1 MSISYYKD
9 SYIFL
14 YFNVS
19 ASYLPCKLLLF
30 QKFASLFFYFL
41 VTVLSFNASLEERP
55 LAKLQI
61 CYQPFLLNSWA
72 LVTQNINLKF
82 INSFLFNYVLAGQHS
97 SAFVFLC
104 LLEVVEFLF
113 VNFFFFFFCGFTGIL
128 HSNFCVSDNRL

>member
-61 CYQPFLLNSWA
+61 CY
-72 LVTQNINLKF
+72 
-82 INSFLFNYVLAGQHS
+82 
-97 SAFVFLC
+97 
-104 LLEVVEFLF
+104 
-113 VNFFFFFFCGFTGIL
+113 
-128 HSNFCVSDNRL
+128 